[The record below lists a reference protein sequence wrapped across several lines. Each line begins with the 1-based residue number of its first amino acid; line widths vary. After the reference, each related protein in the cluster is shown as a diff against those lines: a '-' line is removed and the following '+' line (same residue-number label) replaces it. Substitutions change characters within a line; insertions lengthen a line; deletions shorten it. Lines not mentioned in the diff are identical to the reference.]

1 MFQLLKAKDMTLQ
14 NKKIVI
20 AGGTSGIGLSAA
32 LMFQQQGAIVT
43 VTGRDIAKLNAAAAE
58 GLLTAEVDSSN
69 IETLQTFFQSLGK
82 IDHLIIAL
90 GSNKGLGNFID
101 LSLDDLR
108 KGFDEKYWSHLN
120 TLKAAIPFV
129 NLNGSITLITA
140 ITASAKFAGTSGIG
154 SINGALEIMVPIIAK
169 EIKPIRINAVSPGVV
184 DTPWWDF
191 MPQEVKQQTFEGY
204 ASQITVGRIAK
215 PEDVADAILF
225 LAKNDYMTGKI
236 IACDGGL
243 F

>member
-1 MFQLLKAKDMTLQ
+1 MTLQ
-14 NKKIVI
+14 NKKILI

-58 GLLTAEVDSSN
+58 GLHTAEVDSTN

-108 KGFDEKYWSHLN
+108 KAFDEKYWSYLN

-129 NLNGSITLITA
+129 NPNGSITLITA
-140 ITASAKFAGTSGIG
+140 ITAAAKFAGTSGIG
-154 SINGALEIMVPIIAK
+154 SVNGALEIMVPIIAK
-169 EIKPIRINAVSPGVV
+169 EIKPIRINSVSPGVV

-191 MPQEVKQQTFEGY
+191 MPQEAKQQTFEGY

-215 PEDVADAILF
+215 PEDIADAILF

-236 IACDGGL
+236 VACDGGL
-243 F
+243 S